1 MRRKACHLPR
11 NLYHFAD
18 QQRRFYK
25 AIHALL
31 HESIFRISRPFRG
44 SARAFS
50 KLNDRS
56 EGLQGLFFKFD
67 DHSEGLQGLFFK
79 FDDHLEGLRG
89 LFSKLD
95 DHSEGLQ
102 GTFTSRIFPF
112 GGQNKLLPLAKRL
125 WARQIIHYL
134 VHNVFGRARSGFTFL
149 QQVFGHAESPLHRC
163 KMASGTPEYV
173 LRHFSIEK
181 YWDSPRLP

>member
-1 MRRKACHLPR
+1 MQRYTLINTSRKPFVIFCFPPERSSRLPPRIARHFHTVFARLQTPCAAPLCRKACHLPR

-31 HESIFRISRPFRG
+31 YGGVFRISCPFRG
-44 SARAFS
+44 SARTFS

-56 EGLQGLFFKFD
+56 EGLQGAFSKLDDHSEGLKGLFFKFD
-67 DHSEGLQGLFFK
+67 DHS
-79 FDDHLEGLRG
+79 EGLRG

-102 GTFTSRIFPF
+102 GTFASRMLPF
-112 GGQNKLLPLAKRL
+112 GGQNGLLP
-125 WARQIIHYL
+125 
-134 VHNVFGRARSGFTFL
+134 
-149 QQVFGHAESPLHRC
+149 PC
-163 KMASGTPEYV
+163 KTASGTPNHP
-173 LRHFSIEK
+173 LHRA
-181 YWDSPRLP
+181 

>member
-1 MRRKACHLPR
+1 MKYYFVGTKVHINQYITKTFCDILFSIRALIPPSTTHCTPFFTPFSSAFKRHAQHPCAEKHALLPR

-31 HESIFRISRPFRG
+31 HGGVFRISRPFRG

-56 EGLQGLFFKFD
+56 EGL
-67 DHSEGLQGLFFK
+67 
-79 FDDHLEGLRG
+79 RG

-95 DHSEGLQ
+95 DHSEGRK
-102 GTFTSRIFPF
+102 GCCKHVTTFRTHAKSFKWFSFAMSR
-112 GGQNKLLPLAKRL
+112 
-125 WARQIIHYL
+125 
-134 VHNVFGRARSGFTFL
+134 
-149 QQVFGHAESPLHRC
+149 
-163 KMASGTPEYV
+163 
-173 LRHFSIEK
+173 
-181 YWDSPRLP
+181 